1 MYFSY
6 YIPSL
11 FIAGLPTHSSVPPCC
26 SSFRGWENWGSLWA
40 VLTPRCTQQASRG
53 LQTNKMGTRSM
64 VGTECHRV
72 YIYAG
77 YIHILYNVTVHELC
91 SEPGFGLSS
100 SGSPKRDSEDLIQ
113 SNRGKR

>member
-53 LQTNKMGTRSM
+53 LQTNKMGYRSV
-64 VGTECHRV
+64 VGTEEARDAYYSV
-72 YIYAG
+72 YIHAE
-77 YIHILYNVTVHELC
+77 YIHTGFEL
-91 SEPGFGLSS
+91 GLS
-100 SGSPKRDSEDLIQ
+100 
-113 SNRGKR
+113 